1 MLASEKA
8 ASSGTELE
16 KGRQITKSGG
26 PGSGQKPSGARLSG
40 CLFFMSLFS
49 TEPNPYLRLL
59 LVKLLFSFVHG
70 SVPVTQDFK
79 KQGVTDYLQELVSG
93 GRLGT
98 NE

>member
-1 MLASEKA
+1 
-8 ASSGTELE
+8 
-16 KGRQITKSGG
+16 
-26 PGSGQKPSGARLSG
+26 
-40 CLFFMSLFS
+40 MSLFS

-93 GRLGT
+93 GRLGPMNT
-98 NE
+98 YTPPFILVILYSQGSMTWYEGLETRLE